1 MNRRWKKL
9 GLVLIITLVCLKV
22 TDWFFPL
29 NLPGSTGQQ
38 HYARIVVDEAGR
50 PLRAFAD
57 HNGVW
62 RYQVTLDEVSPLYI
76 EALLNYE
83 DRWFWSHPGINPMA
97 LLRAAYLNV
106 TNGRIVSGGS
116 TISMQ
121 VARLLHPHSR
131 TMAGKLKQMLRTLQ
145 LEWHLSKKQ
154 ILTLYL
160 NVAPFG
166 GTLEGVQ
173 AASFTYL
180 NKPSIELTHAEA
192 ALLAVLPQ
200 APTRYRPD
208 LHPKAAQKARDKVLN
223 RLVDLDIWSIEV
235 VEDAKIERVYA
246 AQTTQLQLAPL
257 LSQRLLK
264 SNSGVVQ
271 TTIDGQL
278 QQSLEDYLRS
288 YIQRMP
294 SSTSAAILVADN
306 QSGAV
311 KAYLGSADFADN
323 NRFGHVDMVRATRS
337 PGSTLKPFLYA
348 LALDEGL
355 IHSHSLLAD
364 VPRSWGQYRPSNF
377 GNGFSGPVSASDALQ
392 RSLNVPFI
400 DLLER
405 FGAEKFVAKLD
416 AGGVKLKVPGKKA
429 NLAVILGG
437 AGTSLEKL
445 VTGYSAL
452 ARGGKS
458 IGLKYLAS
466 ELAQPVRERF
476 FLSEP
481 SAWVT
486 WKTLSEIS
494 RPGSLST
501 YASLKSQQPLAW
513 KTGTS
518 FGFRD
523 TWAIGVSQKYTIG
536 VWIGR
541 PDGTPIPGHSGR
553 QTAGPLLFAV
563 SDHIQRDNL
572 AIEQPQSVKQ
582 IDICWP
588 LGIVSQSASH
598 CHVKHKAWVVNDTIP
613 ATWHGAETDNWQSN
627 PLPFWVNTKTGLRVN
642 AGCVVKNKQQKFAPL
657 WPKVLEPW
665 LAAQYRKNNQ
675 LPGFDAACEGIIAT
689 ADNSLQITGIADNSI
704 YRTASNSA
712 QLPSI
717 SLQAIGGSGQR
728 HWYINGELKYS
739 AKHQQVIPHPLKLP
753 GKQQVIVIDDAGNV
767 DKVTVFVEVGS

>member
-1 MNRRWKKL
+1 E
-9 GLVLIITLVCLKV
+9 
-22 TDWFFPL
+22 
-29 NLPGSTGQQ
+29 S
-38 HYARIVVDEAGR
+38 GR

-57 HNGVW
+57 NNGVW
-62 RYQVTLDEVSPLYI
+62 RYQVALNEVSPLYI

-83 DRWFWSHPGINPMA
+83 DRWFWSHPGINPIA
-97 LLRAAYLNV
+97 LLRAAYLNIS
-106 TNGRIVSGGS
+106 NGRIVSGGS

-131 TMAGKLKQMLRTLQ
+131 TMGGKLKQILRTLQ
-145 LEWHLSKKQ
+145 LEWHLSKEQ

-160 NVAPFG
+160 NIAPFG

-192 ALLAVLPQ
+192 ALLTVLPQ

-208 LHPKAAQKARDKVLN
+208 LHPKAAQKARDKVLD
-223 RLVDLDIWSIEV
+223 RLVDLDIWSFDA
-235 VEDAKIERVYA
+235 VEDAKMEQVYA
-246 AQTTQLQLAPL
+246 AQTIQLQLAPL
-257 LSQRLLK
+257 LSLRLLGSK
-264 SNSGVVQ
+264 QGLVQGIVQ

-278 QQSLEDYLRS
+278 QLSLEDHLRS

-294 SSTSAAILVADN
+294 SRTSAAILVVDN
-306 QSGAV
+306 QTGAV

-323 NRFGHVDMVRATRS
+323 SRFGHVDMVRATRS

-377 GNGFSGPVSASDALQ
+377 SQGFSGPVSASEALQ

-405 FGAEKFVAKLD
+405 YGAEKFVAKLD
-416 AGGVKLKVPGKKA
+416 AGGLKLKVPGKKA

-458 IGLKYLAS
+458 IQLKYLAS
-466 ELAQPVRERF
+466 ELAQPVGERHF
-476 FLSEP
+476 ISEQ
-481 SAWVT
+481 SAWVS

-501 YASLKSQQPLAW
+501 YASLKSQQALAW

-563 SDHIQRDNL
+563 FDHIVREVM
-572 AIEQPQSVKQ
+572 AIEQPGNIAQV
-582 IDICWP
+582 DICWP
-588 LGIVSQSASH
+588 LGTLLAAVEY
-598 CHVKHKAWVVNDTIP
+598 CHVKHQAWIINDTIP
-613 ATWHGAETDNWQSN
+613 ATWHGAEADNWQSN
-627 PLPFWVNTKTGLRVN
+627 PLPYWVNVKTGLQVK
-642 AGCVVKNKQQKFAPL
+642 AGCTVANKQQKFAAL
-657 WPKVLEPW
+657 WPKVLAPW
-665 LAAQYRKNNQ
+665 LARQYQKHNQ
-675 LPGFDAACEGIIAT
+675 LPGFDPACKKALAT
-689 ADNSLQITGIADNSI
+689 ADNSLKITGIAPQSI
-704 YRTASNSA
+704 YRTASNSS

-739 AKHQQVIPHPLKLP
+739 ANHQQVIPHPLSVP
-753 GKQQVIVIDDAGNV
+753 GEQQLVVIDDAGNV
-767 DKVTVFVEVGS
+767 DKVTIFVQTE